1 MEDVYK
7 IRKELAEIVG
17 DLEDDSED
25 NERYINMTECDVTGS
40 LGVWGIN
47 ENGIIY
53 KTNCR

>member
-17 DLEDDSED
+17 DLEDNSED

-47 ENGIIY
+47 
-53 KTNCR
+53 

>member
-7 IRKELAEIVG
+7 IRKELAKIVG

-25 NERYINMTECDVTGS
+25 NERYSNMTECDVTGS

-47 ENGIIY
+47 
-53 KTNCR
+53 